1 MKHILSLFITM
12 FLLGCA
18 TSNVEAQSAKTKV
31 QSKIASYEAEKT
43 LDDIKWYDGE
53 PEGIQLIQIKVSE
66 NILNAYPELRD
77 KRVGFGMTNR
87 IIEVLEEAGRF
98 YFVEEKDEVINKMVQ
113 EWERS
118 VSGLLEEE
126 LNVGKFAT
134 TKWFAY
140 AEIYDFAVSNQE
152 EIKEEKLLTN
162 TTMVGIQVRLV
173 NVETGRYITGSGLG
187 TSAKEGEGL
196 LKNLDMSFDQSTVSF
211 ATTGSSH
218 YSSCKCIEKIREK
231 RLVVFGFNKKKEE
244 PKKEKTKVKQETQSN
259 NQKEKLEMSGL
270 ESFPK
275 TKVKFLYSGPVGE
288 YPGWK

>member
-1 MKHILSLFITM
+1 MKHILSLFTLM

-18 TSNVEAQSAKTKV
+18 TSSVEAQSGKTKV

-53 PEGIQLIQIKVSE
+53 PEGIQLIQIKISE
-66 NILNAYPELRD
+66 NILNSYPELRD

-98 YFVEEKDEVINKMVQ
+98 YFVEEKDEVINKMVK

-140 AEIYDFAVSNQE
+140 AEVYDFAVSNQE
-152 EIKEEKLLTN
+152 EIKRRKAKITN
-162 TTMVGIQVRLV
+162 TTMIGIQVRLV

-187 TSAKEGEGL
+187 TSAKEGEGV

-211 ATTGSSH
+211 ATTGAV
-218 YSSCKCIEKIREK
+218 ITAVANVLRRLEK
-231 RLVVFGFNKKKEE
+231 R
-244 PKKEKTKVKQETQSN
+244 
-259 NQKEKLEMSGL
+259 
-270 ESFPK
+270 
-275 TKVKFLYSGPVGE
+275 
-288 YPGWK
+288 GW

>member
-1 MKHILSLFITM
+1 MKHLFNIFVLM
-12 FLLGCA
+12 FLLVCA

-53 PEGIQLIQIKVSE
+53 PEGIQLIQISIPQ
-66 NILNAYPELRD
+66 NIINQYPELRD

-98 YFVEEKDEVINKMVQ
+98 YFVEEKDEVINKIVQ

-118 VSGLLEEE
+118 VDGLLEEE

-140 AEIYDFAVSNQE
+140 AEVYDFAVSNQE
-152 EIKEEKLLTN
+152 EIKRRKAKITN

-211 ATTGSSH
+211 ATTGAV
-218 YSSCKCIEKIREK
+218 ITAVANVLRRLEK
-231 RLVVFGFNKKKEE
+231 R
-244 PKKEKTKVKQETQSN
+244 
-259 NQKEKLEMSGL
+259 
-270 ESFPK
+270 
-275 TKVKFLYSGPVGE
+275 
-288 YPGWK
+288 GW

>member
-1 MKHILSLFITM
+1 MKHILNLFILM

-18 TSNVEAQSAKTKV
+18 TSSVEAQSGKTKV

-43 LDDIKWYDGE
+43 LDDIKWFDGE
-53 PEGIQLIQIKVSE
+53 PEGIQLIQITISE

-152 EIKEEKLLTN
+152 EISRRKAKLKN

-173 NVETGRYITGSGLG
+173 NVETGKYITGSGLG
-187 TSAKEGEGL
+187 TSAKEGEGV

-211 ATTGSSH
+211 ATTGAV
-218 YSSCKCIEKIREK
+218 ITAVANVLRRLEK
-231 RLVVFGFNKKKEE
+231 R
-244 PKKEKTKVKQETQSN
+244 
-259 NQKEKLEMSGL
+259 
-270 ESFPK
+270 
-275 TKVKFLYSGPVGE
+275 
-288 YPGWK
+288 GW

>member
-18 TSNVEAQSAKTKV
+18 TSSVEAQSGKTKV

-43 LDDIKWYDGE
+43 LDDIKWFDGE
-53 PEGIQLIQIKVSE
+53 PEGIQLIQITISE

-140 AEIYDFAVSNQE
+140 AEVYDFAVSNQE
-152 EIKEEKLLTN
+152 EIKRRKAKITN

-173 NVETGRYITGSGLG
+173 NVENGKYITGSGLG
-187 TSAKEGEGL
+187 TSAKEGEGV

-211 ATTGSSH
+211 ATTGAV
-218 YSSCKCIEKIREK
+218 ITAVANVLRRLEK
-231 RLVVFGFNKKKEE
+231 R
-244 PKKEKTKVKQETQSN
+244 
-259 NQKEKLEMSGL
+259 
-270 ESFPK
+270 
-275 TKVKFLYSGPVGE
+275 
-288 YPGWK
+288 GW

>member
-18 TSNVEAQSAKTKV
+18 TSSVEAQSGKTKV

-43 LDDIKWYDGE
+43 LDDIKWFDGE

-98 YFVEEKDEVINKMVQ
+98 YFVEEKDEVINKMVK

-152 EIKEEKLLTN
+152 EIKRRKAKITN

-173 NVETGRYITGSGLG
+173 NVETGKYITGSGLG
-187 TSAKEGEGL
+187 TSAKEGEGV

-211 ATTGSSH
+211 ATTGAV
-218 YSSCKCIEKIREK
+218 ITAVANVLRRLEK
-231 RLVVFGFNKKKEE
+231 R
-244 PKKEKTKVKQETQSN
+244 
-259 NQKEKLEMSGL
+259 
-270 ESFPK
+270 
-275 TKVKFLYSGPVGE
+275 
-288 YPGWK
+288 GW

>member
-1 MKHILSLFITM
+1 MKHILSLFTLM
-12 FLLGCA
+12 FLFGCA
-18 TSNVEAQSAKTKV
+18 TSSVEAQSAKTKV

-98 YFVEEKDEVINKMVQ
+98 YFVEEKDEVINKMVK

-140 AEIYDFAVSNQE
+140 AEVYDFAVSNQE
-152 EIKEEKLLTN
+152 RIQRRKASIKN

-211 ATTGSSH
+211 ATTGAV
-218 YSSCKCIEKIREK
+218 ITAVANVLRRLEK
-231 RLVVFGFNKKKEE
+231 R
-244 PKKEKTKVKQETQSN
+244 
-259 NQKEKLEMSGL
+259 
-270 ESFPK
+270 
-275 TKVKFLYSGPVGE
+275 
-288 YPGWK
+288 GW

>member
-1 MKHILSLFITM
+1 MKHLFNIFVLM
-12 FLLGCA
+12 FLLVCA
-18 TSNVEAQSAKTKV
+18 TSNIEAQSAKTKV

-53 PEGIQLIQIKVSE
+53 PEGIQLIQIKISE
-66 NILNAYPELRD
+66 NILNSYPELRD

-98 YFVEEKDEVINKMVQ
+98 YFVEEKDEVINKMVK

-140 AEIYDFAVSNQE
+140 AEVYDFAVSNQE
-152 EIKEEKLLTN
+152 EIKRRKAKITN
-162 TTMVGIQVRLV
+162 TTMIGIQVRLV

-187 TSAKEGEGL
+187 TSAKEGEGV

-211 ATTGSSH
+211 ATTGAV
-218 YSSCKCIEKIREK
+218 ITAVANVLRRLEK
-231 RLVVFGFNKKKEE
+231 R
-244 PKKEKTKVKQETQSN
+244 
-259 NQKEKLEMSGL
+259 
-270 ESFPK
+270 
-275 TKVKFLYSGPVGE
+275 
-288 YPGWK
+288 GW

>member
-1 MKHILSLFITM
+1 MNKLLSLLITIP
-12 FLLGCA
+12 FLFSCA
-18 TSNVEAQSAKTKV
+18 TTSLEAQSGKTKV

-53 PEGIQLIQIKVSE
+53 PEGIQLIQISINE

-98 YFVEEKDEVINKMVQ
+98 YFVEEKDEVINKMVK

-152 EIKEEKLLTN
+152 EIVRRKAKLKN

-187 TSAKEGEGL
+187 TSAKEGEGV

-211 ATTGSSH
+211 ATTGAV
-218 YSSCKCIEKIREK
+218 ITAVANVLRRLEK
-231 RLVVFGFNKKKEE
+231 R
-244 PKKEKTKVKQETQSN
+244 
-259 NQKEKLEMSGL
+259 
-270 ESFPK
+270 
-275 TKVKFLYSGPVGE
+275 
-288 YPGWK
+288 GW

>member
-1 MKHILSLFITM
+1 MKNILSLFITM

-18 TSNVEAQSAKTKV
+18 TSSVEAQSGKTKV

-43 LDDIKWYDGE
+43 LDDIKWFDGE
-53 PEGIQLIQIKVSE
+53 PEGIQLIQITISE

-98 YFVEEKDEVINKMVQ
+98 YFVEEKDEVINKMVK

-152 EIKEEKLLTN
+152 EIKRRKAKITN

-173 NVETGRYITGSGLG
+173 NVENGKYITGSGLG
-187 TSAKEGEGL
+187 TSAKEGEGV

-211 ATTGSSH
+211 ATTGAV
-218 YSSCKCIEKIREK
+218 ITAVANVLRRLEK
-231 RLVVFGFNKKKEE
+231 R
-244 PKKEKTKVKQETQSN
+244 
-259 NQKEKLEMSGL
+259 
-270 ESFPK
+270 
-275 TKVKFLYSGPVGE
+275 
-288 YPGWK
+288 GW

>member
-1 MKHILSLFITM
+1 LF
-12 FLLGCA
+12 GCA
-18 TSNVEAQSAKTKV
+18 SSSVEAQSAKTKV

-43 LDDIKWYDGE
+43 LDDIKWFDGE

-152 EIKEEKLLTN
+152 EIKRRKAKLTN

-211 ATTGSSH
+211 ATTGAV
-218 YSSCKCIEKIREK
+218 ITAVANVLRRLEK
-231 RLVVFGFNKKKEE
+231 R
-244 PKKEKTKVKQETQSN
+244 
-259 NQKEKLEMSGL
+259 
-270 ESFPK
+270 
-275 TKVKFLYSGPVGE
+275 
-288 YPGWK
+288 GW

>member
-1 MKHILSLFITM
+1 MKHILSLFTLM
-12 FLLGCA
+12 FLFGCA
-18 TSNVEAQSAKTKV
+18 TSSVEAQSAKTKV

-53 PEGIQLIQIKVSE
+53 PEGIQLIQISINE

-98 YFVEEKDEVINKMVQ
+98 YFVEEKDEVINKMVK

-152 EIKEEKLLTN
+152 EIVRRKAKLKN

-211 ATTGSSH
+211 ATTGAV
-218 YSSCKCIEKIREK
+218 ITAVANVLRRLEK
-231 RLVVFGFNKKKEE
+231 R
-244 PKKEKTKVKQETQSN
+244 
-259 NQKEKLEMSGL
+259 
-270 ESFPK
+270 
-275 TKVKFLYSGPVGE
+275 
-288 YPGWK
+288 GW

>member
-1 MKHILSLFITM
+1 MKHILSLLLTM

-18 TSNVEAQSAKTKV
+18 TSSVEAQSGKTKV

-43 LDDIKWYDGE
+43 LDDIKWFDGE
-53 PEGIQLIQIKVSE
+53 PEGIQLIQISINE

-152 EIKEEKLLTN
+152 EIKRRKAKLTN

-173 NVETGRYITGSGLG
+173 NVETGKYITGSGLG
-187 TSAKEGEGL
+187 TSAKEGEGV

-211 ATTGSSH
+211 ATTGAV
-218 YSSCKCIEKIREK
+218 ITAVANVLRRLEK
-231 RLVVFGFNKKKEE
+231 R
-244 PKKEKTKVKQETQSN
+244 
-259 NQKEKLEMSGL
+259 
-270 ESFPK
+270 
-275 TKVKFLYSGPVGE
+275 
-288 YPGWK
+288 GW

>member
-1 MKHILSLFITM
+1 MNKLLSLLITIP
-12 FLLGCA
+12 FLFSCA
-18 TSNVEAQSAKTKV
+18 TTSLEGQSGKTKG

-53 PEGIQLIQIKVSE
+53 PEGIQLIQISINE

-98 YFVEEKDEVINKMVQ
+98 YFVEEKDEVVNKMVK

-118 VSGLLEEE
+118 VSGLLEQE

-152 EIKEEKLLTN
+152 EISRRKAKLKN
-162 TTMVGIQVRLV
+162 TTMIGIQVRLV

-187 TSAKEGEGL
+187 TSAKEGEGV

-211 ATTGSSH
+211 ATTGAV
-218 YSSCKCIEKIREK
+218 ITAVANVLRRLEK
-231 RLVVFGFNKKKEE
+231 R
-244 PKKEKTKVKQETQSN
+244 
-259 NQKEKLEMSGL
+259 
-270 ESFPK
+270 
-275 TKVKFLYSGPVGE
+275 
-288 YPGWK
+288 GW

>member
-1 MKHILSLFITM
+1 M

-18 TSNVEAQSAKTKV
+18 TSSVEAQSGKTKV

-43 LDDIKWYDGE
+43 LDDIKWFDGE
-53 PEGIQLIQIKVSE
+53 PEGIQLIQISINE

-126 LNVGKFAT
+126 LSVGKFAT

-152 EIKEEKLLTN
+152 EIKRRKAKLTN

-173 NVETGRYITGSGLG
+173 NVETGKYITGSGLG
-187 TSAKEGEGL
+187 TSAKEGEGV

-211 ATTGSSH
+211 ATTGAV
-218 YSSCKCIEKIREK
+218 ITAVANVLRRLEK
-231 RLVVFGFNKKKEE
+231 R
-244 PKKEKTKVKQETQSN
+244 
-259 NQKEKLEMSGL
+259 
-270 ESFPK
+270 
-275 TKVKFLYSGPVGE
+275 
-288 YPGWK
+288 GW

>member
-1 MKHILSLFITM
+1 M

-18 TSNVEAQSAKTKV
+18 TSSVEAQSGKTKV

-98 YFVEEKDEVINKMVQ
+98 YFVEEKDEVINKMVK

-152 EIKEEKLLTN
+152 EIKRRKAKITN
-162 TTMVGIQVRLV
+162 TTMVGMQVRLV
-173 NVETGRYITGSGLG
+173 NVETGKYITGSGLG
-187 TSAKEGEGL
+187 TSAKEGEGV

-211 ATTGSSH
+211 ATTGAV
-218 YSSCKCIEKIREK
+218 ITAVANVLRRLEK
-231 RLVVFGFNKKKEE
+231 R
-244 PKKEKTKVKQETQSN
+244 
-259 NQKEKLEMSGL
+259 
-270 ESFPK
+270 
-275 TKVKFLYSGPVGE
+275 
-288 YPGWK
+288 GW

>member
-1 MKHILSLFITM
+1 MKHILSLLLTM

-18 TSNVEAQSAKTKV
+18 TSSVEAQSGKTKV

-43 LDDIKWYDGE
+43 LDDIKWFDGE
-53 PEGIQLIQIKVSE
+53 PEGIQLIQISINE

-140 AEIYDFAVSNQE
+140 AEVYDFAVSNQE
-152 EIKEEKLLTN
+152 EIKRRKAKLTN

-187 TSAKEGEGL
+187 TSAKEGEGV

-211 ATTGSSH
+211 ATTGAV
-218 YSSCKCIEKIREK
+218 ITAVANVLRRLEK
-231 RLVVFGFNKKKEE
+231 R
-244 PKKEKTKVKQETQSN
+244 
-259 NQKEKLEMSGL
+259 
-270 ESFPK
+270 
-275 TKVKFLYSGPVGE
+275 
-288 YPGWK
+288 GW

>member
-1 MKHILSLFITM
+1 MKHILSLFTLV
-12 FLLGCA
+12 FLLGSA
-18 TSNVEAQSAKTKV
+18 TSQVEAQSGKTKV

-43 LDDIKWYDGE
+43 LDDIKWFDGE
-53 PEGIQLIQIKVSE
+53 PEGIQLIQISISE
-66 NILNAYPELRD
+66 DILNAYPELRD

-98 YFVEEKDEVINKMVQ
+98 YFVEEKDEVINKMVK

-152 EIKEEKLLTN
+152 EISRRKAKLKN

-173 NVETGRYITGSGLG
+173 NVESGRYITGSGLG

-211 ATTGSSH
+211 ATTGAV
-218 YSSCKCIEKIREK
+218 ITAVANVLRRLEK
-231 RLVVFGFNKKKEE
+231 R
-244 PKKEKTKVKQETQSN
+244 
-259 NQKEKLEMSGL
+259 
-270 ESFPK
+270 
-275 TKVKFLYSGPVGE
+275 
-288 YPGWK
+288 GW

>member
-1 MKHILSLFITM
+1 MKHLFNVFLLM
-12 FLLGCA
+12 FLFGCA
-18 TSNVEAQSAKTKV
+18 SSSVEAQSAKTKV
-31 QSKIASYEAEKT
+31 QSKIASYEAEKS

-152 EIKEEKLLTN
+152 EIKRRKAKLTN

-211 ATTGSSH
+211 ATTGAV
-218 YSSCKCIEKIREK
+218 ITAVANVLRRLEK
-231 RLVVFGFNKKKEE
+231 R
-244 PKKEKTKVKQETQSN
+244 
-259 NQKEKLEMSGL
+259 
-270 ESFPK
+270 
-275 TKVKFLYSGPVGE
+275 
-288 YPGWK
+288 GW

>member
-18 TSNVEAQSAKTKV
+18 TSSVEAQSGKTKV

-53 PEGIQLIQIKVSE
+53 PEGIQLIQITISE

-152 EIKEEKLLTN
+152 EIKRRKAKITN

-173 NVETGRYITGSGLG
+173 NVETGKYITGSGLG
-187 TSAKEGEGL
+187 TSAKEGEGV

-211 ATTGSSH
+211 ATTGAV
-218 YSSCKCIEKIREK
+218 ITAVANVLRRLEK
-231 RLVVFGFNKKKEE
+231 R
-244 PKKEKTKVKQETQSN
+244 
-259 NQKEKLEMSGL
+259 
-270 ESFPK
+270 
-275 TKVKFLYSGPVGE
+275 
-288 YPGWK
+288 GW

>member
-1 MKHILSLFITM
+1 M

-53 PEGIQLIQIKVSE
+53 PEGIQLIQISINE

-134 TKWFAY
+134 TKW
-140 AEIYDFAVSNQE
+140 E
-152 EIKEEKLLTN
+152 EIVRRKAKLKN

-187 TSAKEGEGL
+187 TSAKEGEGV

-211 ATTGSSH
+211 ATTGAV
-218 YSSCKCIEKIREK
+218 ITAVANVLRRLEK
-231 RLVVFGFNKKKEE
+231 R
-244 PKKEKTKVKQETQSN
+244 
-259 NQKEKLEMSGL
+259 
-270 ESFPK
+270 
-275 TKVKFLYSGPVGE
+275 
-288 YPGWK
+288 GW

>member
-18 TSNVEAQSAKTKV
+18 TSSVEAQSGKTKV

-53 PEGIQLIQIKVSE
+53 PEGIQLIQISINE
-66 NILNAYPELRD
+66 NILNSYPELRD

-98 YFVEEKDEVINKMVQ
+98 YFVEEKDEVINKMVK

-152 EIKEEKLLTN
+152 EIKRRKAKIKN
-162 TTMVGIQVRLV
+162 TTMIGIQVRLV
-173 NVETGRYITGSGLG
+173 NVETGKYITGSGLG
-187 TSAKEGEGL
+187 TSAKEGEGV

-211 ATTGSSH
+211 ATTGAV
-218 YSSCKCIEKIREK
+218 ITAVANVLRRLEK
-231 RLVVFGFNKKKEE
+231 R
-244 PKKEKTKVKQETQSN
+244 
-259 NQKEKLEMSGL
+259 
-270 ESFPK
+270 
-275 TKVKFLYSGPVGE
+275 
-288 YPGWK
+288 GW

>member
-18 TSNVEAQSAKTKV
+18 TSSVEAQSGKTKV

-43 LDDIKWYDGE
+43 LDDIKWFDGE
-53 PEGIQLIQIKVSE
+53 PEGIQLIQISINE

-140 AEIYDFAVSNQE
+140 AEVYDFAVSNQE
-152 EIKEEKLLTN
+152 EIKRRKAKITN
-162 TTMVGIQVRLV
+162 TTMIGIQVRLV

-187 TSAKEGEGL
+187 TSAKEGEGV

-211 ATTGSSH
+211 ATTGAV
-218 YSSCKCIEKIREK
+218 ITAVANVLRRLEK
-231 RLVVFGFNKKKEE
+231 R
-244 PKKEKTKVKQETQSN
+244 
-259 NQKEKLEMSGL
+259 
-270 ESFPK
+270 
-275 TKVKFLYSGPVGE
+275 
-288 YPGWK
+288 GW

>member
-1 MKHILSLFITM
+1 MKHLFNIFVLM
-12 FLLGCA
+12 FLLVCA
-18 TSNVEAQSAKTKV
+18 TSQVEAQSAKTKV

-53 PEGIQLIQIKVSE
+53 PEGIQLIQISIPQ
-66 NILNAYPELRD
+66 NIINQYPELRD

-98 YFVEEKDEVINKMVQ
+98 YFVEEKDEVINKMVK

-140 AEIYDFAVSNQE
+140 AEVYDFAVSNQE
-152 EIKEEKLLTN
+152 EIKRRKAKIKN

-187 TSAKEGEGL
+187 TSAKEGEGV

-211 ATTGSSH
+211 ATTGAV
-218 YSSCKCIEKIREK
+218 ITAVANVLRRLEK
-231 RLVVFGFNKKKEE
+231 R
-244 PKKEKTKVKQETQSN
+244 
-259 NQKEKLEMSGL
+259 
-270 ESFPK
+270 
-275 TKVKFLYSGPVGE
+275 
-288 YPGWK
+288 GW

>member
-1 MKHILSLFITM
+1 MKHILSLFTLV
-12 FLLGCA
+12 FLFGCA
-18 TSNVEAQSAKTKV
+18 TSSVEAQSAKTKV

-53 PEGIQLIQIKVSE
+53 PEGIQLIQISINE

-98 YFVEEKDEVINKMVQ
+98 YFVEEKDEVINKMVK

-118 VSGLLEEE
+118 VDGLLEQE

-152 EIKEEKLLTN
+152 EIVRRKAKLKN

-187 TSAKEGEGL
+187 TSAKEGEGV

-211 ATTGSSH
+211 ATTGAV
-218 YSSCKCIEKIREK
+218 ITAVANVLRRLEK
-231 RLVVFGFNKKKEE
+231 R
-244 PKKEKTKVKQETQSN
+244 
-259 NQKEKLEMSGL
+259 
-270 ESFPK
+270 
-275 TKVKFLYSGPVGE
+275 
-288 YPGWK
+288 GW

>member
-18 TSNVEAQSAKTKV
+18 TSSVEAQSGKTKV

-43 LDDIKWYDGE
+43 LDDIKWFDGE

-98 YFVEEKDEVINKMVQ
+98 YFVEEKDEVINKMVK

-140 AEIYDFAVSNQE
+140 AEVYDFAVSNQE
-152 EIKEEKLLTN
+152 EIKRRKAKITN

-173 NVETGRYITGSGLG
+173 NVENGKYITGSGLG
-187 TSAKEGEGL
+187 TSAKEGEGV

-211 ATTGSSH
+211 ATTGAV
-218 YSSCKCIEKIREK
+218 ITAVANVLRRLEK
-231 RLVVFGFNKKKEE
+231 R
-244 PKKEKTKVKQETQSN
+244 
-259 NQKEKLEMSGL
+259 
-270 ESFPK
+270 
-275 TKVKFLYSGPVGE
+275 
-288 YPGWK
+288 GW

>member
-1 MKHILSLFITM
+1 MKHLFNIFVLM
-12 FLLGCA
+12 FLLVCA
-18 TSNVEAQSAKTKV
+18 TSQVEAQSAKTKV

-53 PEGIQLIQIKVSE
+53 PEGIQLIQISIPQ
-66 NILNAYPELRD
+66 NIINQYPELRD

-98 YFVEEKDEVINKMVQ
+98 YFVEEKDEVINKIVQ

-118 VSGLLEEE
+118 VDGLLEEE

-140 AEIYDFAVSNQE
+140 AEVYDFAVSNQE
-152 EIKEEKLLTN
+152 EIKRRKAKITN

-187 TSAKEGEGL
+187 TSAKEGEGV

-211 ATTGSSH
+211 ATTGAV
-218 YSSCKCIEKIREK
+218 ITAVANVLRRLEK
-231 RLVVFGFNKKKEE
+231 R
-244 PKKEKTKVKQETQSN
+244 
-259 NQKEKLEMSGL
+259 
-270 ESFPK
+270 
-275 TKVKFLYSGPVGE
+275 
-288 YPGWK
+288 GW

>member
-18 TSNVEAQSAKTKV
+18 TSSVEAQSGKTKV

-43 LDDIKWYDGE
+43 LDDIKWFDGE
-53 PEGIQLIQIKVSE
+53 PEGIQLIQITISE

-98 YFVEEKDEVINKMVQ
+98 YFVEEKDEVINKMVK

-140 AEIYDFAVSNQE
+140 AEVYDFAVSNQE
-152 EIKEEKLLTN
+152 EIRRRKAKITN

-173 NVETGRYITGSGLG
+173 NVENGKYITGSGLG
-187 TSAKEGEGL
+187 TSAKEGEGV

-211 ATTGSSH
+211 ATTGAV
-218 YSSCKCIEKIREK
+218 ITAVANVLRRLEK
-231 RLVVFGFNKKKEE
+231 R
-244 PKKEKTKVKQETQSN
+244 
-259 NQKEKLEMSGL
+259 
-270 ESFPK
+270 
-275 TKVKFLYSGPVGE
+275 
-288 YPGWK
+288 GW

>member
-1 MKHILSLFITM
+1 MKHILSIFITM

-18 TSNVEAQSAKTKV
+18 TSSVEAQSGKTKV

-43 LDDIKWYDGE
+43 LDDIKWFDGE
-53 PEGIQLIQIKVSE
+53 PEGIQLIQITISE

-98 YFVEEKDEVINKMVQ
+98 YFVEEKDEVINKMVK

-140 AEIYDFAVSNQE
+140 AEVYDFAVSNQE
-152 EIKEEKLLTN
+152 EIKRRKAKITN

-173 NVETGRYITGSGLG
+173 NVETGKYITGSGLG
-187 TSAKEGEGL
+187 TSAKEGEGV

-211 ATTGSSH
+211 ATTGAV
-218 YSSCKCIEKIREK
+218 ITAVANVLRRLEK
-231 RLVVFGFNKKKEE
+231 R
-244 PKKEKTKVKQETQSN
+244 
-259 NQKEKLEMSGL
+259 
-270 ESFPK
+270 
-275 TKVKFLYSGPVGE
+275 
-288 YPGWK
+288 GW